1 MVRKM
6 KFSLEIKKP
15 TNNFFYFL
23 EVELYYEYKQNTRNA
38 SSANARPASSEEQPQ
53 VNTRIGSSKSY
64 TTELTEKSSIWETTT
79 VASKTGTSF
88 VLFLDFIRVYSIDLL
103 ILECF

>member
-1 MVRKM
+1 MVKRLIMVRKT
-6 KFSLEIKKP
+6 KFSLETKKP

-38 SSANARPASSEEQPQ
+38 SPANARPGSSQEQPQ

-64 TTELTEKSSIWETTT
+64 TTELTEKSSVWETTT
-79 VASKTGTSF
+79 VASKTATSF
-88 VLFLDFIRVYSIDLL
+88 VLFFRFHLSLFD
-103 ILECF
+103 